1 MDIEDFKTDFFN
13 FMTVGDMLN
22 KYDISNT
29 LYYKI
34 VKQSNLHRKSSSKIL
49 RIMGDNTKTTK
60 EIMYEPK
67 TDIIEIVKMP
77 IKELKKNN
85 QYTTKYNKDANKKI
99 MDAVKSAGD
108 TIEKVKSKQSS
119 RSMRDMLNEAKKAIN
134 DANNV

>member
-85 QYTTKYNKDANKKI
+85 QYTTKYNKDA
-99 MDAVKSAGD
+99 VKSAGD